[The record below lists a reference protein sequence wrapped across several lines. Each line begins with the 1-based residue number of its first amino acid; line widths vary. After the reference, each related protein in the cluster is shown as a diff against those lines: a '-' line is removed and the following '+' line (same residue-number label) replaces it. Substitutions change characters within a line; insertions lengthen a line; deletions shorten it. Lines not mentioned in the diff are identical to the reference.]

1 VPRIKAKAVL
11 MPQPDPLLLPSKLS
25 NSCDNVWQM
34 LTPLSTTEVG
44 ILHLVPTCP
53 ACGSVHLWL
62 STRHHDCSLGRVL
75 LTPPSNNQR
84 ATLQEHYTYG
94 RGFAVCKQCVS
105 AEGYQGM
112 QQNTGGQQSLTSNSR
127 DHEVQAARA
136 DSRCKHTPD
145 PSISSSCR

>member
-1 VPRIKAKAVL
+1 MRQRLADVNAPIDYRSGYLTPGAN
-11 MPQPDPLLLPSKLS
+11 LPS
-25 NSCDNVWQM
+25 
-34 LTPLSTTEVG
+34 
-44 ILHLVPTCP
+44 
-53 ACGSVHLWL
+53 LWL
-62 STRHHDCSLGRVL
+62 STRQHDCSLGRVL

-94 RGFAVCKQCVS
+94 RGFAVFKQCVS

-112 QQNTGGQQSLTSNSR
+112 QQNTGGQQQSLTSNSR